1 MLISGSKKRKKVKIL
16 RQNSDDKG
24 GEFNGDGGRN
34 FRE

>member
-16 RQNSDDKG
+16 RQNSEG
-24 GEFNGDGGRN
+24 GEFNGDGVRN